1 MISTFRSY
9 YEVIFF
15 VVSLTVG
22 YSFLDDGRL
31 LQITAGIKLSSK
43 RSSSDVKQ
51 NDQDIISTPLYV
63 T

>member
-43 RSSSDVKQ
+43 RFSSDVKQ